1 MNSLKDFIVFVPQRL
16 NDKIVVNGLELYVD
30 PKYDEF
36 SHRKTSGEVVAVPLK
51 YNTGV
56 KEGDTIYFHHHVV
69 INGGQKMQ
77 YGDDLYLVRYSEA
90 RATENQAIAHKSKE
104 TGEIKPM
111 KGWSLLIPYMEEA
124 PKLSEIIETV
134 ELTERPYING
144 IVAFDSEDLQDMGVK
159 KGDIVGFKK
168 NHDYEVDIDGEKY
181 FRVRTEDLLYVKEQV

>member
-77 YGDDLYLVRYSEA
+77 YGDDLYLVRYSDT

-104 TGEIKPM
+104 TGEVKPM

-124 PKLSEIIETV
+124 PRLSEIIEMV
-134 ELTERPYING
+134 ELTERPYLNG

>member
-77 YGDDLYLVRYSEA
+77 YGEDLYLVRYSDT

-104 TGEIKPM
+104 TGEVKPM
-111 KGWSLLIPYMEEA
+111 KGWSLLTPYMEEA

-134 ELTERPYING
+134 ELTERPYLNG

>member
-77 YGDDLYLVRYSEA
+77 YGEDLYLVRYSDA
-90 RATENQAIAHKSKE
+90 RATENQAIAHKSKD
-104 TGEIKPM
+104 TGEVKPM
-111 KGWSLLIPYMEEA
+111 KGWSLLTPYMEEA

>member
-77 YGDDLYLVRYSEA
+77 YGEDLYLVRYSDA

-104 TGEIKPM
+104 TGEVKPM
-111 KGWSLLIPYMEEA
+111 KGWSLLTPYMEEA

-144 IVAFDSEDLQDMGVK
+144 IVAFDSEDLQDIGVK

>member
-90 RATENQAIAHKSKE
+90 RATENQAIAHKSKD

-111 KGWSLLIPYMEEA
+111 KGWSLLTPYMEEA

>member
-77 YGDDLYLVRYSEA
+77 YGDDLYLVRYSET
-90 RATENQAIAHKSKE
+90 RATENQAIAHKSKD

-111 KGWSLLIPYMEEA
+111 KGWSLLTPYMEEA

>member
-77 YGDDLYLVRYSEA
+77 YGEDLYLVRYSDA

-104 TGEIKPM
+104 TGEVKPM
-111 KGWSLLIPYMEEA
+111 KGWSLLTPYMEEA

>member
-77 YGDDLYLVRYSEA
+77 YGDDLYLVRYSDT

-104 TGEIKPM
+104 TGEVKPM

-124 PKLSEIIETV
+124 PRLSEIIEMV
-134 ELTERPYING
+134 ELTERPYLNG
-144 IVAFDSEDLQDMGVK
+144 IVAFDSEDLQDIGVK

>member
-77 YGDDLYLVRYSEA
+77 YGEDLYLVRYSDA

-104 TGEIKPM
+104 TGEVKPM
-111 KGWSLLIPYMEEA
+111 KGWSLLTPYMEEA

-181 FRVRTEDLLYVKEQV
+181 FRVRTEDLLYVKE

>member
-77 YGDDLYLVRYSEA
+77 YGEDLYLVRYSDT

-104 TGEIKPM
+104 TGEVKPM
-111 KGWSLLIPYMEEA
+111 KGWSLLTPYMEET

-134 ELTERPYING
+134 ELTEKPYTNG
-144 IVAFDSEDLQDMGVK
+144 IVAFDSDELAEIGVK